1 MDFFWII
8 MIDKQVVA
16 TSVKRV
22 ASLTSEINISQEA
35 AEYMQKISR
44 KFIDKST
51 YPNEVITEVDDP
63 FVFKYI
69 VDNYE
74 ETQRVYAI
82 GSYVHNFSNDTQL
95 NTLEKYLHPIKEK
108 TENYRMYNDI
118 TTELQKKKFIEIIND
133 NF

>member
-1 MDFFWII
+1 

-22 ASLTSEINISQEA
+22 ASLTSELNISQEA

-44 KFIDKST
+44 RFIDKSP

-63 FVFKYI
+63 FVFKCI

-74 ETQRVYAI
+74 DTQRVYAI
-82 GSYVHNFSNDTQL
+82 GSYVHNFSNDPQL
-95 NTLEKYLHPIKEK
+95 STLDLFLHTMKEK
-108 TENYRMYNDI
+108 TENYRIYNDI
-118 TTELQKKKFIEIIND
+118 KTELQKKKLIDIIND

>member
-8 MIDKQVVA
+8 IIDKQVVA

-22 ASLTSEINISQEA
+22 TSLKSELSISQES

-51 YPNEVITEVDDP
+51 FPNEVITEVDDP
-63 FVFKYI
+63 FVFKCI
-69 VDNYE
+69 VDKYE

-95 NTLEKYLHPIKEK
+95 NTLEGYLHTIRKK
-108 TENYRMYNDI
+108 TENYRIYNDI

>member
-8 MIDKQVVA
+8 IIDKQVVA

-22 ASLTSEINISQEA
+22 TSLKSELSISQES

-63 FVFKYI
+63 FVFKCI

-82 GSYVHNFSNDTQL
+82 
-95 NTLEKYLHPIKEK
+95 
-108 TENYRMYNDI
+108 
-118 TTELQKKKFIEIIND
+118 ELQKKKFIEIIND

>member
-8 MIDKQVVA
+8 MTDKQVVA

-22 ASLTSEINISQEA
+22 TSLESELNISQEA
-35 AEYMQKISR
+35 AEYMEKISR

-63 FVFKYI
+63 FVFKAI
-69 VDNYE
+69 VDNYS
-74 ETQRVYAI
+74 ETQRVYVI
-82 GSYVHNFSNDTQL
+82 GSYIHNFSHNLQL
-95 NTLEKYLHPIKEK
+95 NTMDKYLHTMREK
-108 TENYRMYNDI
+108 TENYRIYNDI
-118 TTELQKKKFIEIIND
+118 ITESQKKKFIEIIND